1 MYSSNF
7 RSRHHC
13 RRSHPDHPQTLFV
26 FRLLMKLNLIALCW
40 LTCLPVWASLPL
52 VSGFPGDHSWPMRG
66 FDAQK
71 SSFSAAVGPED
82 PSQLPPWPFQAA
94 GPIYSSPVVDR
105 GSRSYFGSEDGSIYA
120 LHAAAAQTAGLLD
133 WRFATQDAVRFS
145 PALAT
150 DMEGLTLVYAGDESG
165 TVYALRG
172 RDGSL
177 RWSIQLGGPVSSSLV
192 TTGGGTE
199 VWIYLKVGS
208 SLVALR
214 DDTSANTVTKEWS
227 TTLGPSTPF
236 DNPPAVDVVGSR
248 VAVTDGSMQLQVFDA
263 QLGLTICPGTSLAGS
278 PSSPMFDDEGRIY
291 ITSEAQGQGVLEGFS
306 IETAGFGFY
315 CKLQF
320 TTALGSRALSAP
332 VLGPDQLVLTHS
344 KTELIGV
351 DRISGA
357 RRFAEPTLWA
367 ARTESEPVVDGAGR
381 VYLTGLDR
389 KIHAY
394 RVDISGARQVW
405 EFLTDQHGAMSPP
418 AIDNLGRLHVA
429 SADHHLYV
437 LQENP
442 AFQIAFDTDLAQTSD
457 LELHTLRDIYGR
469 LDPIT
474 RPWAR
479 VVRLTLD
486 PMEDLQAAYSTDGRL
501 LAWTAGSPGSPTDV
515 VLAAAGARDGVVIT
529 ADDGTGKPFTASSA
543 ESDPAFTPV
552 RPDGTSALPD
562 RRHYLAFSG
571 DDTDL
576 LTLQF
581 MDLRKLAVTGNR
593 TVLDFREWLA
603 LQFNL
608 SINDPLLN
616 SLVPSGETHSQVA
629 FSSDGDRMAYS
640 ACSFSNGV
648 ADLRLVSL
656 QLRGAGLS
664 RQVLA
669 STPISGTC
677 RQALALGYSPSFAPD
692 GSSFVYHD
700 PFGGLRIHDFVG
712 NRSVILPAP
721 NGIKPMNPSWSPDGT
736 EIAARDGGGFGSGAM
751 DLHVFQGA
759 LYQNAAN
766 LTAPLAH
773 GGSRLDRPEYH
784 PTRLPEP
791 LLVTDCRN
799 PNGSPFI
806 LQPQEA
812 RPGEVVEV
820 YGCGFDIRVPER
832 NRVEMV
838 HAQQTSLRVAGRV
851 LDARVDLDTGLGVLR
866 VVVPYLAGNGPVT
879 VATPFGRFESGAQV
893 EDCRDADSTN
903 NAGCFTVAPLTT
915 TLLQPETVIGAKIR
929 VLGYGFQ
936 FPTTAPGGPLW
947 NRVLFTDAA
956 GRQTVPGQVTAVR
969 LEACD
974 TSMTPCPQIA
984 PRGSD
989 GIRRVEWLE
998 VIVPTGTHPGP
1009 VSVVSPSN
1017 LANSHSCCTLGLLE
1031 PQISVTPNNGS
1042 EGQGGNPGQ
1051 AMGPTF
1057 FDMEGIGFPYDP
1069 YFGYDRVQPAQ
1080 ISSDG
1085 ISRVAFAQQ
1094 SALQPEPGQGHRG
1107 TFTQRNLAVQ
1117 PDPTSQGGM
1126 MAMEAQSVG
1135 NPARA
1140 TTPFRTPK
1148 RGLPVVFI
1156 PGTSG
1161 TFISNNGGAFT
1172 GSSCSETYPAGGD
1185 IWMSCDTVSKILT
1198 LKLLGINLTGCQEYL
1213 TEALALRSTAD
1224 VPNPGFGAIGPASVI
1239 ERVDLGCLRSQGA
1252 FWQDDF
1258 SLYEDFFDFMT
1269 DPASSGGLAR
1279 ARGNNSTGACSSAAG
1294 DCVYAFGMDWRMGYE
1309 SEAARLSQLVEGIH
1323 NNTGREVVIVTHSM
1337 GSMVADYYL
1346 RTRAQAPQRVDQIV
1360 SLGGGYLGV
1369 PLPYQILQK
1378 GDDWGLS
1385 KAFLGTGYEPV
1396 SKDNIQKLAQNWP
1409 TAYWQSPGHAWF
1421 TDPNDV
1427 CDDGDCSLIWEDGWD
1442 VDGDGRCGSTDTD
1455 VTHPCD
1461 SRVAP
1466 RGFVG
1471 KHHGPGKTLSFMR
1484 NAPHDGCP
1492 GNCDGDPSQPG
1503 DQVNVFKFDLARA
1516 GVLGTGSP
1524 DTRECSL
1531 LGRNHRAAMGDWR
1544 CGTDGV
1550 FFHRVV
1556 GSGVDT
1562 VGRMR
1567 FHKASICARPST
1579 ASALIG
1585 GLSYYN
1591 PLALFGCAIKE
1602 ERREVIPLDG
1612 DATVPLRSTVGI
1624 LDGFDDRV
1632 WGIDW
1637 RTADD
1642 EVARYGGDEGTFHR
1656 FMPSDPRVHALLRA
1670 LFGGRITN
1678 LSQMPVPRDDG
1689 SPYFRIARGNPAPTP
1704 GSPAFNALCGS
1715 GAGCNTT
1722 SNLTAG
1728 ATKSGLGSVAQAKAG
1743 GGSEWIEA
1751 DRFRISVSG
1760 DLDLHIV
1767 DQKGRHVGPKQDPF
1781 SWESIPGVTYSR
1793 NDNGT
1798 WVSLPKAVGAV
1809 YQIELRHGGAT
1820 DGAGI
1825 AVREAGS
1832 LTLEAASGQEVL
1844 RRDVFHGI
1852 PFDRATLAI
1861 GLFDPEAGAIEL
1873 ELDYAGDGQT
1883 VTLEPAVL
1891 LGDGIDDQDRPRT
1904 ELTVKSGELTLDST
1918 DEGSGVDYVL
1928 YGFDRN
1934 RRVPRVY
1941 DGPVQLPPGVRHVW
1955 AYAVDHA
1962 GNTELPQTWDEP
1974 SCEEGPFGLCVVD
1987 LIPRLELMEGVVRA
2001 GETIVIG
2008 VELENRGE
2016 SVSFAPSLRLALD
2029 PRIAAVTHVE
2039 IEGSEC
2045 IDGAGT
2051 VLCDLEILEPG
2062 QVSMLKVEVEILK
2075 GENLVYRLETLVGE
2089 HLSNSEGATLSGV
2102 LESDG

>member
-1 MYSSNF
+1 
-7 RSRHHC
+7 
-13 RRSHPDHPQTLFV
+13 
-26 FRLLMKLNLIALCW
+26 
-40 LTCLPVWASLPL
+40 
-52 VSGFPGDHSWPMRG
+52 MRG
-66 FDAQK
+66 FDAQG
-71 SSFSAAVGPED
+71 SSFSAAAGPED
-82 PSQLPPWPFQAA
+82 PSQLSPWPFQAA

-105 GSRSYFGSEDGSIYA
+105 SSRSYFGSEDGSVYA
-120 LHAAAAQTAGLLD
+120 LHATAAQTAGLLD

-177 RWSIQLGGPVSSSLV
+177 RWSIQLGGPVTSSLV

-214 DDTSANTVTKEWS
+214 DDTSANTVTKEW
-227 TTLGPSTPF
+227 TATLGPSAPF
-236 DNPPAVDVVGSR
+236 DSPPAVDVDGTR
-248 VAVTDGSMQLQVFDA
+248 VAVTDGSMELQVFDA
-263 QLGLTICPGTSLAGS
+263 QHGLTICPGTPLAGL
-278 PSSPMFDDEGRIY
+278 PSSPTFDAEGRIY
-291 ITSEAQGQGVLEGFS
+291 VTSEGSGQGILES
-306 IETAGFGFY
+306 YRIEAAGFGFH
-315 CKLQF
+315 CKQRF
-320 TTALGSRALSAP
+320 ATTLGQRSLSAP
-332 VLGPDQLVLTHS
+332 ALGPDNLVLTHS
-344 KTELIGV
+344 KIELFAV
-351 DRISGA
+351 DRMSGA
-357 RRFAEPTLWA
+357 MRFAEPTLWA
-367 ARTESEPVVDGAGR
+367 ARTSSEPVVDGAGR
-381 VYLTGLDR
+381 VYLTGLDQ

-394 RVDISGARQVW
+394 RVGIGGAQHVW
-405 EFLTDQHGAMSPP
+405 EFVTDQHGAMSPP

-457 LELHTLRDIYGR
+457 LELHTLRDIYGE

-474 RPWAR
+474 QPWAR

-486 PMEDLQAAYSTDGRL
+486 PIEDLQAAYSTDGRL
-501 LAWTAGSPGSPTDV
+501 LAWTVGSQGTPTDV
-515 VLAAAGARDGVVIT
+515 VLAAAGGRDGVVIT

-543 ESDPAFTPV
+543 ESDPAFSPV
-552 RPDGTSALPD
+552 RSDGTSALPD
-562 RRHYLAFSG
+562 RGYYLAFSG

-581 MDLRKLAVTGNR
+581 MDLRELAATGNR

-603 LQFNL
+603 AQFNL

-616 SLVPSGETHSQVA
+616 SLVPSGEAHSQVA

-640 ACSFSNGV
+640 ACSFANGV
-648 ADLRLVSL
+648 SDLRLVSL
-656 QLRGAGLS
+656 QLRGAGPS
-664 RQVLA
+664 RQVLT
-669 STPISGTC
+669 SIPISGTC
-677 RQALALGYSPSFAPD
+677 RQALDLGYSPSFAPD
-692 GSSFVYHD
+692 GSSFVYHH
-700 PFGGLRIHDFVG
+700 PFGGLQVHDFVG
-712 NRSVILPAP
+712 NRSLILPAP

-736 EIAARDGGGFGSGAM
+736 EIVARDGGGFGSGSM
-751 DLHVFQGA
+751 DFHVFQGA

-766 LTAPLAH
+766 LTAPLAL
-773 GGSRLDRPEYH
+773 GGSRLNRPEYH
-784 PTRLPEP
+784 PTRFPEP
-791 LLVTDCRN
+791 LLVSDCRN

-838 HAQQTSLRVAGRV
+838 HAQQISLRVAGQV

-947 NRVLFTDAA
+947 NRVFFTDAA
-956 GRQTVPGQVTAVR
+956 GSQRIPGQVTAVK
-969 LEACD
+969 LEACG

-989 GIRRVEWLE
+989 GVQRVEWLE
-998 VIVPTGTHPGP
+998 VIVPAGTHPGP
-1009 VSVVSPSN
+1009 VRVVSPSN
-1017 LANSHSCCTLGLLE
+1017 PANAHQCCNLGLLE

-1051 AMGPTF
+1051 AMGPTL

-1085 ISRVAFAQQ
+1085 ISRVTFAQQ
-1094 SALQPEPGQGHRG
+1094 SALQPESGQSHRG
-1107 TFTQRNLAVQ
+1107 TFSQRNLAVQ
-1117 PDPTSQGGM
+1117 PDPKSLGGM
-1126 MAMEAQSVG
+1126 LTMEAVAVG

-1161 TFISNNGGAFT
+1161 TFIRNNGGAFT
-1172 GSSCSETYPAGGD
+1172 GSSCNETYPAGSN
-1185 IWMSCDTVSKILT
+1185 IWMSCNTIDKTLT
-1198 LKLLGINLTGCQEYL
+1198 LKLAGLNLTGCQEYL
-1213 TEALALRSTAD
+1213 TDAVSLSSTVNA
-1224 VPNPGFGAIGPASVI
+1224 PNPGFGSVGPGSVI
-1239 ERVDLGCLRSQGA
+1239 ERVDLSCLRSKGA
-1252 FWQDDF
+1252 FWLDDARP
-1258 SLYEDFFDFMT
+1258 YEDFFAFMT
-1269 DPASSGGLAR
+1269 GPASSGGLGR
-1279 ARGNNSTGACSSAAG
+1279 ARGNTTTGACSSPSG
-1294 DCVYAFGMDWRMGYE
+1294 DCVYAFGMDWRMDYE
-1309 SEAARLSQLVEGIH
+1309 AEAARLSQLVEGIH
-1323 NNTGREVVIVTHSM
+1323 SRTGREVVIVTHSM

-1346 RTRAQAPQRVDQIV
+1346 RTRSQASQRVDQII

-1369 PLPYQILQK
+1369 PLPYSILQI
-1378 GDDWGLS
+1378 GGDWGLS
-1385 KAFLGTGYEPV
+1385 KTFLGTGFELV
-1396 SKDNIQKLAQNWP
+1396 SRDNIQKMAQNWP
-1409 TAYWQSPGHAWF
+1409 TAYWQSPSHAWF
-1421 TDPNDV
+1421 TDPNNA
-1427 CDDGDCSLIWEDGWD
+1427 CDGGDCSLIWEDGWD
-1442 VDGDGRCGSTDTD
+1442 VDGDGRCGSTSSD
-1455 VTHPCD
+1455 VTHPCN
-1461 SRVAP
+1461 SQFAP
-1466 RGFVG
+1466 SGFRGQ
-1471 KHHGPGKTLSFMR
+1471 HRGPGRTLTFMR

-1492 GNCDGDPSQPG
+1492 GNCDGDPTRSG
-1503 DQVNVFKFDLARA
+1503 DQVNVLKFDQARS
-1516 GVLGTGSP
+1516 GVLGTGTP
-1524 DTRECSL
+1524 DTRACSL
-1531 LGRNHRAAMGDWR
+1531 QGRNHQAAMGDWR

-1567 FHKASICARPST
+1567 FHKASICARPSV

-1602 ERREVIPLDG
+1602 ERRDVMPLDG

-1624 LDGFDDRV
+1624 LDEFDDRV

-1642 EVARYGGDEGTFHR
+1642 EVGRYGGDKSQFHGT
-1656 FMPSDPRVHALLRA
+1656 MPSDPRVHALLRA

-1689 SPYFRIARGNPAPTP
+1689 SPYFRIARGNPTP
-1704 GSPAFNALCGS
+1704 AAGSPAFNALCGS
-1715 GAGCNTT
+1715 GAGCSTT
-1722 SNLTAG
+1722 SNLSAG

-1743 GGSEWIEA
+1743 GGSEWIDA

-1798 WVSLPKAVGAV
+1798 WVSMPNAVGTV
-1809 YQIELRHGGAT
+1809 YQIELRHGGAV
-1820 DGAGI
+1820 DGSGI
-1825 AVREAGS
+1825 AIREAGS

-1861 GLFDPEAGAIEL
+1861 GILDPNAGSIEL

-1883 VTLEPAVL
+1883 VTLEPSVL
-1891 LGDGIDDQDRPRT
+1891 VGDGLDDLDRPHT
-1904 ELTVKSGELTLDST
+1904 EMVIKSGELTLDAT
-1918 DEGSGVDYVL
+1918 DDGSGVDYVL

-1934 RRVPRVY
+1934 RKAPRVY
-1941 DGPVQLPPGVRHVW
+1941 DGPVQLPAGTRHVW

-1962 GNTELPQTWDEP
+1962 GNTELPKTWDEP

-1987 LIPRLELMEGVVRA
+1987 LIPRLELIEGAVRS
-2001 GETIVIG
+2001 GETITIG
-2008 VELENRGE
+2008 LDLENQGE
-2016 SVSFAPSLRLALD
+2016 LAAFASSLRLALD
-2029 PRIAAVTHVE
+2029 PRIAAITHVE
-2039 IEGSEC
+2039 VDGAEC
-2045 IDGAGT
+2045 IDGAGS
-2051 VLCDLEILEPG
+2051 VLCDFEVLEPG
-2062 QVSMLKVEVEILK
+2062 QAATIKIEAEILK
-2075 GENLVYRLETLVGE
+2075 DENLAYRLETLVGE
-2089 HLSNSEGATLSGV
+2089 HLSNPEGATLSGV
-2102 LESDG
+2102 LKADG